1 MSASHI
7 QYPSEGTP
15 IHALEYGKLDVSNQP
30 IIPFIEG
37 DGVGAEIT
45 TAMLRTLD
53 HIVQKTYKNK
63 RQILS
68 QIFANL

>member
-7 QYPSEGTP
+7 QHPTEGTP
-15 IHALEYGKLDVSNQP
+15 IQALEYGKLDIPNQP

-45 TAMLRTLD
+45 AAMLRTLN
-53 HIVQKTYKNK
+53 HS
-63 RQILS
+63 R
-68 QIFANL
+68 